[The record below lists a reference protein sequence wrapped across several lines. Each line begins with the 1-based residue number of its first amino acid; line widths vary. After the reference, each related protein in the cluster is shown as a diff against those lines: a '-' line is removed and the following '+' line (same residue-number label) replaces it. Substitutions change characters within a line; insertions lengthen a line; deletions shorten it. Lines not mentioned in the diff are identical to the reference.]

1 MSKPFFL
8 WAGLLFAF
16 CATPA
21 LAAPLRLAISSDG
34 AGAVHLATQITAN
47 LAERGLSEGA
57 QATFVVVANSQA
69 EAKPTAVADAMQT
82 AMQNSQIDA
91 VIALGPHHARWARDP
106 NNALTKPVFAA
117 LDGDAALIQVTYND
131 LGRSGKTNLATAL
144 GAARTAR
151 DLELFGQMVGF
162 RQAQILVSQDLLDAD
177 AGLVQRLQ
185 TLGDDMQRTLHVVGV
200 DGTTPPTLAPNIK
213 AVYSA
218 LLPNLDPAARRELHR
233 ALQARGFA
241 VFSGYGNNDVGQGAW
256 AAALVAPQTRLVNRL
271 VDHLEDWRNGSA
283 PEDLPAYVP
292 AREQPAISGSVAA
305 ALGLQRDARWFLT
318 ADVSDADALESGQ
331 ALAFTQAL
339 ELGLAGNYEIAV
351 ADEQKQQAAA
361 GRRIG
366 LSALLPQ
373 IQADANW
380 QQNDTANAQV
390 AAGFQA
396 EEQTNLQVQVRQV
409 LFDAAT
415 FNQKRSAD
423 LEAKL
428 SEARYDGVVRDTI
441 NQVAGAYLNVLSQK
455 ALHEI
460 DIENLKLTRSN
471 LQTARSRLSLGAGG
485 REEVYRWETQEA
497 QNISAVYDSQAS
509 FQAARWELTRLL
521 GKNNQSWYVAEKNP
535 LQDGL
540 FYQDAWTDLL
550 AREVTP
556 ALRARLAEVATAN
569 SPDLAQQR
577 LQQDL
582 AKTNYKASLQS
593 LFLPSLS
600 MTATYQDVLDQ
611 QFASEGGLF
620 PNQTEGAWSVSVGA
634 GYPIFNGGR
643 RFHQVAQ
650 NRARVRERDLQ
661 AAARTDQVVNTA
673 YNALEQARAD
683 WLQIAPA
690 ERAAERAAAT
700 LQIVRSKYEQGT
712 ASLLD
717 LLEAQEQALA
727 GRRQSAL
734 AHYAYLGAVFQLQ
747 RALNDFPFLKDAQAG
762 RQWVAQ
768 LAQEPEKT
776 GPVNQFEGAQP

>member
-1 MSKPFFL
+1 MIKTFL
-8 WAGLLFAF
+8 LRLSLLGAL
-16 CATPA
+16 CASPSF
-21 LAAPLRLAISSDG
+21 AAPLRLAISSDG
-34 AGAVHLATQITAN
+34 AGAQALADQITAG
-47 LAERGLSEGA
+47 LSERGLTQTDTA
-57 QATFVVVANSQA
+57 AFVVVTNTTVDADGN
-69 EAKPTAVADAMQT
+69 AVASAMQQ
-82 AMQNSQIDA
+82 AMNDPHIDA
-91 VIALGPHHARWARDP
+91 VIALGPRHAWWACDP
-106 NNALTKPVFAA
+106 ANPLTKPVFAA
-117 LDGDAALIQVTYND
+117 LDGDAALIQVTYNA

-162 RQAQILVSQDLLDAD
+162 RQAQVLVAQDLLEAD
-177 AGLVQRLQ
+177 PALTQRIQ
-185 TLGDDMQRTLHVVGV
+185 ALGSAMQRGLHVVAIRAGAA
-200 DGTTPPTLAPNIK
+200 PSLAPNIK

-218 LLPNLDPAARRELHR
+218 LLPNLDTAARQTLH
-233 ALQARGFA
+233 AGLQAQGFA
-241 VFSGYGNNDVGQGAW
+241 IFSGYGTGDVGHGAW
-256 AAALVAPQTRLVNRL
+256 AAALVEPQARLVKRVL
-271 VDHLEDWRNGSA
+271 DHLEDWRNGSA
-283 PEDLPAYVP
+283 AEDLPAYVP
-292 AREQPAISGSVAA
+292 AREQPAISGSAAA
-305 ALGLQRDARWFLT
+305 ALGLQRDARWFLS
-318 ADVSDADALESGQ
+318 ADVSEAEALEPGQ
-331 ALAFTQAL
+331 PLAFTQAL

-373 IQADANW
+373 IQADASW
-380 QQNDTANAQV
+380 QQNDTASAQV

-396 EEQTNLQVQVRQV
+396 EEQTNLQIQARQV
-409 LFDAAT
+409 LFDATT
-415 FNQKRSAD
+415 FNQKRAAD

-428 SEARYDGVVRDTI
+428 SQARYDGVVRDTI
-441 NQVAGAYLNVLSQK
+441 NQIAGAYLNVLSQK

-497 QNISAVYDSQAS
+497 QNISAVLDSQAA
-509 FQAARWELTRLL
+509 FQAARWELDRLL
-521 GKNNQSWYVAEKNP
+521 GKDQAQWYVAEKNP

-540 FYQDAWTDLL
+540 FYQKAWTALL
-550 AREVTP
+550 AREITP
-556 ALRARLAEVATAN
+556 ALRARVAQVATTN
-569 SPDLAQQR
+569 SPDLAQQH
-577 LQQDL
+577 LQQNL
-582 AKTNYKASLQS
+582 AKNNYKTSLQS
-593 LFLPSLS
+593 LFLPSLAV
-600 MTATYQDVLDQ
+600 TATYQDVLDQ
-611 QFASEGGLF
+611 QFAGDGPLF
-620 PNQTEGAWSVSVGA
+620 PNQTEGAWSVSIGA
-634 GYPIFNGGR
+634 NYPIFNGGR

-650 NRARVRERDLQ
+650 NRARVREQDLQ

-673 YNALEQARAD
+673 YNALEQVRAD

-700 LQIVRSKYEQGT
+700 LHIVRSKYEQGT

-762 RQWVAQ
+762 AQWVAQ
-768 LAQEPEKT
+768 LAQAPEPQ

>member
-1 MSKPFFL
+1 MTKTL
-8 WAGLLFAF
+8 LLRAGLLFAIG
-16 CATPA
+16 AAPS
-21 LAAPLRLAISSDG
+21 LAASLRLAISSDG
-34 AGAVHLATQITAN
+34 AGASALATETTRN
-47 LAERGLSEGA
+47 LMERGLTKDTDA
-57 QATFVVVANSQA
+57 AFTVVAQSQIQPNA
-69 EAKPTAVADAMQT
+69 TAVAAAMQA
-82 AMQNSQIDA
+82 AMQDPQIDA
-91 VIALGPHHARWARDP
+91 VIALGPHHAMWARDRANP
-106 NNALTKPVFAA
+106 LTKPVFVA
-117 LDGDAALIQVTYND
+117 LDGDAALIQVTYNN
-131 LGRSGKTNLATAL
+131 LGRSGKANLATAL

-151 DLELFGQMVGF
+151 DLALFGQMVGF

-177 AGLVQRLQ
+177 VGLAQRIQ
-185 TLGDDMQRTLHVVGV
+185 ALGAAMQRDLQVVGV
-200 DGTTPPTLAPNIK
+200 DGTTAPSLAPNIK

-218 LLPNLDPAARRELHR
+218 LLPNLDTAARRSLHR
-233 ALQARGFA
+233 ALQAQGFA
-241 VFSGYGNNDVGQGAW
+241 VFSGYGTDDVGHGAW
-256 AAALVAPQTRLVNRL
+256 AAALVAPQARLVNRL

-292 AREQPAISGSVAA
+292 AREQPAISGSAA
-305 ALGLQRDARWFLT
+305 ASLGLQRDARWFLS
-318 ADVSDADALESGQ
+318 ADVSDADALENGQ
-331 ALAFTQAL
+331 PLGFAQAL
-339 ELGLAGNYEIAV
+339 ELGLSGNYEIAV

-366 LSALLPQ
+366 LSGLLPQ

-396 EEQTNLQVQVRQV
+396 EEQTNLQIQARQV
-409 LFDAAT
+409 LFDANT

-428 SEARYDGVVRDTI
+428 SQARYDGVVRDTI
-441 NQVAGAYLNVLSQK
+441 NQLASAYLNVLSQK

-460 DIENLKLTRSN
+460 NIENLKLTRSN

-521 GKNNQSWYVAEKNP
+521 GKDKETWYVAEKNP

-540 FYQDAWTDLL
+540 FYQEEWTGLL
-550 AREVTP
+550 AREITP
-556 ALRARLAEVATAN
+556 ALRARLAQVATTN
-569 SPDLAQQR
+569 SPDLAQQQ

-582 AKTNYKASLQS
+582 AKTNYQASLQS

-600 MTATYQDVLDQ
+600 VTATYQDVLDQ
-611 QFASEGGLF
+611 QFASDGGLF
-620 PNQTEGAWSVSVGA
+620 PNQTEGAWSLSVGA
-634 GYPIFNGGR
+634 SYPIFNGGR

-650 NRARVRERDLQ
+650 NRARVREQDLQ
-661 AAARTDQVVNTA
+661 AAARTDLVVNTA

-768 LAQEPEKT
+768 LAHEPEQT